1 MNMEEFIDFCI
12 RNKRY
17 IIREGKQQIRKQG
30 EKMDKKIQILLD
42 KLNIGEEY
50 FQYFSDA
57 TISKI
62 KVNSKNKS

>member
-1 MNMEEFIDFCI
+1 
-12 RNKRY
+12 
-17 IIREGKQQIRKQG
+17 
-30 EKMDKKIQILLD
+30 MDKKIQILLD

-62 KVNSKNKS
+62 KVNSKNKSWHNK